1 MSHRWTNVIKDDN
14 IDNSVD
20 MGNMRDSV
28 DMDNMRQEL
37 QQCKASMTQIKQDF
51 ISLQDNFTQIQEKI
65 ENFTKVM
72 NGSIKNARDD
82 FLHLKRDMKILNGMQ
97 DILDHRYITYSE
109 TVFLLLV
116 GLILEPLILFLIAYQ
131 FFPWRNGFYGSQ
143 DSNHDGT
150 HDTHDSPCAQVPV
163 QHLIKPKRWTIL
175 DQIDKTR
182 YELEESICILSFH
195 VETQDLH
202 HRIITSAFQQE
213 EVEIKPFLLEK
224 TDPDVLDIP
233 RCQFIFVFV
242 DFNETNVILENQGDK
257 RLVTVQACMKMGAD
271 VFVIYTR
278 DRDSSHLGDGM
289 LYNKDLSAFTGHF
302 LLKELTAKNRG
313 LSVNDTFTPYQKSH
327 IKGVVLKK

>member
-1 MSHRWTNVIKDDN
+1 MEDGCMCLVFSLFAAFIVLGGVLISHRWTNVIKDDN
-14 IDNSVD
+14 TDNSVD
-20 MGNMRDSV
+20 MGNMRHSV

-51 ISLQDNFTQIQEKI
+51 ISLQVNFTQIQEKI

-97 DILDHRYITYSE
+97 DIHDHRYITYSE

-116 GLILEPLILFLIAYQ
+116 VLILERLIPFLFYKFL
-131 FFPWRNGFYGSQ
+131 PWRNGFYGSQ
-143 DSNHDGT
+143 GSNHDGT
-150 HDTHDSPCAQVPV
+150 HDTHDSPCAQAPV
-163 QHLIKPKRWTIL
+163 
-175 DQIDKTR
+175 
-182 YELEESICILSFH
+182 ENVSVAFNE
-195 VETQDLH
+195 ETQDLH

-213 EVEIKPFLLEK
+213 EIEIKPFLLEK
-224 TDPDVLDIP
+224 ADRDVLKIP
-233 RCQFIFVFV
+233 TCQFIFVFV
-242 DFNETNVILENQGDK
+242 DFNETNVILENPVDK

-278 DRDSSHLGDGM
+278 DRDSNDLEDGK
-289 LYNKDLSAFTGHF
+289 LYNKNLSSFTGHP
-302 LLKELTAKNRG
+302 LLKDLTAKSRG

-327 IKGVVLKK
+327 VKGVVLKK